1 MPTIQEVM
9 KELSEEELAKL
20 EEGMAAMATKL
31 LELGREKL
39 PDNLRSDIYCE
50 AILRACATML
60 VSYGEALALKIASR
74 CEDDYEWS
82 SKRREKWAAQ
92 MRSGKRSG

>member
-20 EEGMAAMATKL
+20 EEMMAAMATNL
-31 LELGREKL
+31 LELGRQKL
-39 PDNLRSDIYCE
+39 PENLRSDIYCE

-60 VSYGEALALKIASR
+60 VSYGEALALKIVSR
-74 CEDDYEWS
+74 CEWS

-92 MRSGKRSG
+92 MRSGKRSE